1 VSILAKY
8 SLWLMGIL
16 LLAAGC
22 ITGAA
27 LVYQRDSLTHEAML
41 RGESI
46 AMNLAA
52 PAANAFLSHDQL
64 LMVDLAASASR
75 DNQGVVYAAL
85 LDGAGQVVGHADP
98 AAMLKPL
105 DFQPSRD
112 LPGVVKHAAVREG
125 RFKDVAVWDLSVPV
139 RLAGGK
145 QVLGSVHVGLAQ
157 SVVEGAVLQS
167 LLGLGAISV
176 AILVLGV
183 GLTFWA
189 LKVLVRPL
197 REISAASEAVGRG
210 DLSVALGVRSKDE
223 VGRLASN
230 FNAMVKSLKE
240 AEHARLEQGRMEG
253 ELSMARAIQSDLL
266 PSRPPFIRGLNVAFN
281 CMPAKELGGD
291 FYDCIEV
298 KGGCWGFL
306 IADVS
311 GKGVPAALHM
321 ANLRNL
327 FRIFGP
333 ENDSPLETL
342 KKVNAVAHA
351 DMKAEAFVTLIY
363 AVVDPRTLGV
373 RMVNAGH
380 DPAYWLHK
388 GKIETFDST
397 APPVGLAPPKD
408 YDQDATE
415 LSFSLQ
421 KGDMLFTFTDGVT
434 EAMNHAG
441 EQFSL
446 NRLKASLLEGGDALL
461 TTERLLKAV
470 QAHAAGAEQ
479 SDDITMLAVKAA

>member
-1 VSILAKY
+1 
-8 SLWLMGIL
+8 
-16 LLAAGC
+16 
-22 ITGAA
+22 
-27 LVYQRDSLTHEAML
+27 
-41 RGESI
+41 
-46 AMNLAA
+46 
-52 PAANAFLSHDQL
+52 
-64 LMVDLAASASR
+64 
-75 DNQGVVYAAL
+75 
-85 LDGAGQVVGHADP
+85 
-98 AAMLKPL
+98 
-105 DFQPSRD
+105 
-112 LPGVVKHAAVREG
+112 
-125 RFKDVAVWDLSVPV
+125 
-139 RLAGGK
+139 
-145 QVLGSVHVGLAQ
+145 
-157 SVVEGAVLQS
+157 
-167 LLGLGAISV
+167 
-176 AILVLGV
+176 
-183 GLTFWA
+183 